1 MRAARLARVATE
13 AEFLRIRHMLKRQGM
28 RAAFGALAVVFA
40 LSTLVLLNLI
50 GWQLLR
56 LYVQPI
62 YATLIL
68 LGINLAIAI
77 MFAVLAARSLPTH
90 AEREALRIRQDALQA
105 AQGALAIATLVPLVG
120 KLLRSSQAASSKRWL
135 FGARRIR

>member
-1 MRAARLARVATE
+1 
-13 AEFLRIRHMLKRQGM
+13 MLKRQGM